1 MALKRKM
8 KSVPVIVV
16 QLIHIQGPMKGDIQE
31 FTEAD
36 ILIGRDP
43 SCNLRFPAD
52 LNTISRKHARITREG
67 NQFRLIDRSANGTFV
82 NGKRIQETILRNGD
96 VLEFAEGGPKVSFL
110 FEMREGAVGAEI
122 APPVAG
128 EAPEP
133 EMPRAQE
140 PVKEYKQPEKPAPAV
155 RPETVQPEFEPSVE
169 RVSAPLIIQ
178 YGPTLRSYREL
189 PVNIGK
195 DTKCDFILDHPLICD
210 RHAQIFFS
218 RNQYWIKDLTGKQ
231 PLQING
237 QAVVIQS
244 PLNVNDELSMSME
257 GPVFRFLGEGRLAEV
272 AEAPVESPAPPQKE
286 ERKEEKAG
294 QSGIPGYSTPK
305 KLFSRLKKYWEEK

>member
-1 MALKRKM
+1 M

-16 QLIHIQGPMKGDIQE
+16 QLVHIQGPMKGDIQE
-31 FTEAD
+31 FTEAP

-43 SCNLRFPAD
+43 SCSLRFPGD

-67 NQFRLIDRSANGTFV
+67 NQFRLIDQSANGTFV

-96 VLEFAEGGPKVSFL
+96 VLEFAGGGPKVSFL
-110 FEMREGAVGAEI
+110 FEVREGAVKAEI
-122 APPVAG
+122 APPVAR
-128 EAPEP
+128 EEPVEDPAPEILP
-133 EMPRAQE
+133 AQG

-155 RPETVQPEFEPSVE
+155 RPETVQPEVGPSVE

-195 DTKCDFILDHPLICD
+195 DTKCDFILDHPLIYD

-231 PLQING
+231 PLRING
-237 QAVVIQS
+237 QAVVTQS
-244 PLNVNDELSMSME
+244 PLNVNDELSMSIE
-257 GPVFRFLGEGRLAEV
+257 GPVFRFLGEGRLAEL
-272 AEAPVESPAPPQKE
+272 EETPVEPSAPPQKE
-286 ERKEEKAG
+286 ERKEEKTE
-294 QSGIPGYSTPK
+294 QRGIPGYSAPK
-305 KLFSRLKKYWEEK
+305 KLFSKLKKYWEQK